1 MNFIY
6 HQFYIASVNVN
17 GKGQSQW
24 PNLSPEVLSTISYNI
39 PSRPQFTE
47 VTTFFPSSFPL
58 KVGRQI
64 GVIRH

>member
-1 MNFIY
+1 M
-6 HQFYIASVNVN
+6 SMVKGKVN
-17 GKGQSQW
+17 GLIYPLKYYRLLVVTS
-24 PNLSPEVLSTISYNI
+24 